1 MSLDAL
7 CNALSSIPY
16 PLGAADGGTHLRLAY
31 AFLIGPRAS
40 ARAEQGL
47 VQPQLAGIGELA
59 EVPGRS
65 PSRGPP
71 YCKSVVLRRKALGDA
86 A

>member
-1 MSLDAL
+1 MKLVAMVTDAKCVTRYL
-7 CNALSSIPY
+7 
-16 PLGAADGGTHLRLAY
+16 AD
-31 AFLIGPRAS
+31 
-40 ARAEQGL
+40 
-47 VQPQLAGIGELA
+47 IGELA

-71 YCKSVVLRRKALGDA
+71 YWKSVVLRRKALGDA

>member
-1 MSLDAL
+1 MR
-7 CNALSSIPY
+7 
-16 PLGAADGGTHLRLAY
+16 LGAMVTDAK
-31 AFLIGPRAS
+31 S
-40 ARAEQGL
+40 VARY
-47 VQPQLAGIGELA
+47 LAGIGELA

-71 YCKSVVLRRKALGDA
+71 SWKSVVLRRKALGEA